1 MHNEMVE
8 VRSNYDNFTSGDL
21 GILLVVIH
29 LGVTGI
35 FCQSDYLTN
44 IFAKY
49 FLGFME
55 PVQQIIF

>member
-1 MHNEMVE
+1 MRWLRFNQTI
-8 VRSNYDNFTSGDL
+8 RNFTSRDL
-21 GILLVVIH
+21 GILLVVIQ

-55 PVQQIIF
+55 RVWQIIL

>member
-1 MHNEMVE
+1 MVE